1 MCMYV
6 KQCFVLYFQSR
17 PSGTAAWFCEQC
29 NSLKHEEQRGHFYIN
44 HQPKFEVL
52 QCDVCLHQDVVI
64 DDFVDHMFNVHNVTV
79 TSGEQSRVYLHT
91 VPPFARLSYCSTC
104 GVRNS
109 SNIIMRRLIS
119 SHNSAHSTTTTTA
132 PATEL
137 DGLTELGTSS

>member
-109 SNIIMRRLIS
+109 SNIVEKMSSPTDEAFPNVIVAAVCHYLITYGS
-119 SHNSAHSTTTTTA
+119 IH
-132 PATEL
+132 EM
-137 DGLTELGTSS
+137 